1 MFFDSMSTKHEI
13 KVVSLNIEQ
22 IKRETELKE
31 EVEASGGR
39 KGAGAWHRNQQFQSE
54 PARPGPARPGLAANR
69 TLCLRGDSHTAA
81 ASVHD

>member
-54 PARPGPARPGLAANR
+54 PARPGLAANR